1 MSNTGINDSVEFM
14 DVAFTLNGKPAGA
27 SSEPRELLVDVL
39 RERFGLRGAKRSCD
53 IGVCGACT
61 VLVDGLPC
69 SSCSTL
75 AADAAGRSVTTI
87 EGLGTPQALDP
98 IQQAFIEHG
107 ALQCGF
113 CTPGMVLA
121 VKALLAS
128 VESPTEDQVRHYL
141 HGNVCRCT
149 GYVKI
154 IEAVMDLASKRGIDA
169 KTRS

>member
-1 MSNTGINDSVEFM
+1 MNDSIETM
-14 DVAFTLNGKPAGA
+14 DLAFSLNTQPA
-27 SSEPRELLVDVL
+27 STVIEPRELLIDVL
-39 RERFGLRGAKRSCD
+39 REKFALRGAKRSCD

-61 VLVDGLPC
+61 VLVDGLPT

-75 AADAAGRSVTTI
+75 AADVSGREVLTI
-87 EGLGTPQALDP
+87 EGLGSPQALDP
-98 IQQAFIEHG
+98 IQQAFIDHG

-128 VESPTEDQVRHYL
+128 NNSPTEDEVRHYL

-154 IEAVMDLASKRGIDA
+154 IEAVMDLAKKRAVD
-169 KTRS
+169 

>member
-1 MSNTGINDSVEFM
+1 MSEIALIDL
-14 DVAFTLNGKPAGA
+14 AFTLNNAQA
-27 SSEPRELLVDVL
+27 SARIEPRELLIDVL
-39 RERFGLRGAKRSCD
+39 REHFGLRGTKRSCD
-53 IGVCGACT
+53 LGVCGACT
-61 VLVDGLPC
+61 VLVDGLPV

-75 AADAAGRSVTTI
+75 AADVAGRSVLTI

-107 ALQCGF
+107 AMQCGF

-128 VESPTEDQVRHYL
+128 EPSPTDAQVRHYL
-141 HGNVCRCT
+141 RGNVCRCT

-154 IEAVMDLASKRGIDA
+154 VEAVMDLANRGA
-169 KTRS
+169 TQKTS